1 MESAADSPLRGL
13 LTRARSQAS
22 IAHTFP
28 ARLDRVLF
36 GLLYNKVSGAGVP
49 RVIMARA
56 VRAGPRLTIIP
67 GACDSR
73 IQCAVVILGVTHP
86 AAADSKAF
94 AVKLSAKQLA
104 VHIDCASARQN
115 AESRQFAKE
124 SAAEKLENDI
134 SIQHCEAYAHNYIDQ
149 DNPQMVVVLPDPNA
163 SGD

>member
-56 VRAGPRLTIIP
+56 VRARPRLTIIP

-73 IQCAVVILGVTHP
+73 IQCAVDAH
-86 AAADSKAF
+86 SKGEN
-94 AVKLSAKQLA
+94 S
-104 VHIDCASARQN
+104 N
-115 AESRQFAKE
+115 AEL
-124 SAAEKLENDI
+124 KLE
-134 SIQHCEAYAHNYIDQ
+134 HCPWRACH
-149 DNPQMVVVLPDPNA
+149 
-163 SGD
+163 